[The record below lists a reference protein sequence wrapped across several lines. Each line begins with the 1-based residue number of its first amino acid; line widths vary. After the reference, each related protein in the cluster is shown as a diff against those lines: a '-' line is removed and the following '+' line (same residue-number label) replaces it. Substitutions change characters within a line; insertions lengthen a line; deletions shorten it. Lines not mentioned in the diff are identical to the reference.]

1 MSGLPWQA
9 FAGTAGT
16 DLVAAIAAN
25 LAPSGAYTQFT
36 YSWTRWAPPARPAAA
51 PRPPAVL
58 RTRRALAHGVG
69 QPAAGRRVHRDR
81 PSPGGR
87 HPAGGEQMSSWIG
100 DVPASAAPVLIA
112 VLLVAEAG
120 LLIGVAM
127 PGASLVLGLGVL
139 AGAGA
144 VPFSVAAL
152 SAAGATVLGATLGH
166 RSAARHGAP
175 ALLPEA
181 GLLGRLLTRRVADV
195 AERLS
200 APWVETVGRR
210 PVRAAATAQ
219 FVAGGRTLAPPASL
233 PRPACR

>member
-1 MSGLPWQA
+1 
-9 FAGTAGT
+9 
-16 DLVAAIAAN
+16 
-25 LAPSGAYTQFT
+25 
-36 YSWTRWAPPARPAAA
+36 
-51 PRPPAVL
+51 
-58 RTRRALAHGVG
+58 
-69 QPAAGRRVHRDR
+69 
-81 PSPGGR
+81 
-87 HPAGGEQMSSWIG
+87 MSSWIG

-120 LLIGVAM
+120 LLIGVVM

-144 VPFSVAAL
+144 VPCPVAAL
-152 SAAGATVLGATLGH
+152 SAAGATVLGATLGD

-181 GLLGRLLTRRVADV
+181 GLLGRLLTRQVADV

-200 APWVETVGRR
+200 APWVESVGRR

-219 FVAGGRTLAPPASL
+219 FVAGGRTLAPRIAAQAGVPLITMLRGTLPAAL
-233 PRPACR
+233 V